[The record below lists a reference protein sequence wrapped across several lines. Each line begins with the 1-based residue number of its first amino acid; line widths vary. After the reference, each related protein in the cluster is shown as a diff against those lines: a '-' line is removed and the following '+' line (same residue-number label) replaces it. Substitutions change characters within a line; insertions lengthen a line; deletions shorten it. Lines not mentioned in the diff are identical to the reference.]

1 MEGTVRLGQIAGI
14 PITIHYTWLFA
25 FLLIAWTLATGL
37 FPTQLRG
44 QGELTYWLMGAV
56 AAIGLFA
63 SVLIHELA
71 HSLVALGL
79 GLTVQSITLFIF
91 GGVSQIT
98 SEAEEP
104 RHEFLI
110 SVVGPVTSFVLAGIF
125 WVVFQAL
132 GEARSPVTVIVG
144 YLALVNL
151 LLGIFN
157 LLPGFPLDGGRVLR
171 SIVWGVS
178 GSLVKGTNV
187 ASIVG
192 QLLAWVLIAWGVYQ
206 LFTGNLLGG
215 IWTGLIGWFLNSGA
229 EASRRQVVLRER
241 FRRVPI
247 AGLIRPDP
255 PAIQP
260 WLPVADLVYDYLVRR
275 GLRALPVVD
284 DGRVVGIVSI
294 SDVKEVP
301 SDRWDNTP
309 VAAIMTREPLY
320 AVSPSA
326 TLPDVLELLDQHD
339 LNQVLVLQDGRLI
352 GLLSRGDV
360 LRYIQIREELGP
372 QSLRPAR
379 R

>member
-1 MEGTVRLGQIAGI
+1 
-14 PITIHYTWLFA
+14 
-25 FLLIAWTLATGL
+25 LIAWTLATGL
-37 FPTQLRG
+37 FPDQLRN
-44 QGELTYWLMGAV
+44 QGDLTYWLMGAV
-56 AAIGLFA
+56 AAIGLFV

-71 HSLVALGL
+71 HSLVALRL

-110 SVVGPVTSFVLAGIF
+110 SVVGPVISFVLAGIF
-125 WVVFQAL
+125 WVFFQAF
-132 GEARSPVTVIVG
+132 GEARSPVTVILY

-171 SIVWGVS
+171 SIVWGIS
-178 GSLVKGTNV
+178 GSLVQATNV

-192 QLLAWVLIAWGVYQ
+192 QILAWLLIAWGVFQ

-215 IWTGLIGWFLNSGA
+215 LWTGLIGWFLNSGA

-260 WLPVADLVYDYLVRR
+260 WLLVSELVYEYLVRR

-294 SDVKEVP
+294 TDVKELP
-301 SDRWDNTP
+301 SERWDQTP
-309 VAAIMTREPLY
+309 VASIMTRDPLF
-320 AVSPSA
+320 AVSPDA
-326 TLPDVLELLDQHD
+326 TLPDVLELLDQRD
-339 LNQVLVLQDGRLI
+339 VNQALVLQDGRLV
-352 GLLSRGDV
+352 GLLSRADV
-360 LRYIQIREELGP
+360 LRYIQIRDELGP
-372 QSLRPAR
+372 QSLRAAR